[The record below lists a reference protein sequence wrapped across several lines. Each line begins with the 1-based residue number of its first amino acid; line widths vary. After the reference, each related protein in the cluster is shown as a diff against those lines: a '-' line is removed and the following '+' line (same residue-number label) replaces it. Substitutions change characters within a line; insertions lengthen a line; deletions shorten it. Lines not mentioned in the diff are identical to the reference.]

1 MLTHV
6 AKYAPMHVPFHI
18 MKNFACVMESHLH
31 AYVANVRLGTSLIL
45 TFSLLGFGRVS
56 CVYLLGIT
64 KETKYLQNTLQPQ
77 Q

>member
-6 AKYAPMHVPFHI
+6 AKRVPMHVPFH
-18 MKNFACVMESHLH
+18 NQVLHEELACMMESHLH
-31 AYVANVRLGTSLIL
+31 AYVANVRSGTSLIL

-64 KETKYLQNTLQPQ
+64 KETTYLHNTP
-77 Q
+77 